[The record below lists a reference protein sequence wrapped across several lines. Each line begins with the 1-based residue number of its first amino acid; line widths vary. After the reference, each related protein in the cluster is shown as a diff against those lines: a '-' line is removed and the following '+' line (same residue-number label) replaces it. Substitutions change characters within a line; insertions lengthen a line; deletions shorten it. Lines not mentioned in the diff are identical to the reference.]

1 MAEIEIR
8 IRLAI
13 DAASQSAVLPI
24 YVVSTPKTLDE
35 RVTFAQSSQPSQA
48 EKSSRA
54 CFKATLSGCN
64 GEKPSTQNR
73 LKRPQIRKAAVL
85 PGEASRE
92 IWQEESG
99 KREME
104 GEGEDCYRSACRR
117 CRRRCSG
124 NGNVEQPPQWVGYT
138 QRHSPR
144 GLGWNCWNCSLLSE
158 SMTQCVFLME
168 ALFGCKG
175 LRKCA
180 TIKLTH
186 EKLKAT
192 ASLSF
197 HKLPHLSPHLADQD
211 T

>member
-48 EKSSRA
+48 AKAKPKNRHVRALKQPLVAAAEKKHPHRTGLNA
-54 CFKATLSGCN
+54 PKL
-64 GEKPSTQNR
+64 EKPQCCLAR
-73 LKRPQIRKAAVL
+73 QVGKYDRRKA
-85 PGEASRE
+85 
-92 IWQEESG
+92 ESV
-99 KREME
+99 RW

-144 GLGWNCWNCSLLSE
+144 GLGWNC
-158 SMTQCVFLME
+158 
-168 ALFGCKG
+168 
-175 LRKCA
+175 
-180 TIKLTH
+180 
-186 EKLKAT
+186 
-192 ASLSF
+192 
-197 HKLPHLSPHLADQD
+197 
-211 T
+211 